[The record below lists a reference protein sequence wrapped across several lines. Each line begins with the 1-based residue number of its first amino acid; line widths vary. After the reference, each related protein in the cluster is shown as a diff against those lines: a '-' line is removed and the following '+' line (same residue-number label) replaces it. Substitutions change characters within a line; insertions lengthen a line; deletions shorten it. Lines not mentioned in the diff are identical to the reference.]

1 MLLNKN
7 ELSAIMKKAHVMT
20 KKFVKLY
27 HVNYRFQFSLC
38 LKFMYSQ
45 FKAYAKET
53 MEEHLRNIL
62 LTLNK
67 LLITKDNRY
76 DKYLKLYNKYNSEE
90 NIIRKAK
97 NIISLDGYFKNSL
110 GKKYIKLE

>member
-27 HVNYRFQFSLC
+27 HVNYKFQFSLC

-45 FKAYAKET
+45 FKEFAKQK

-62 LTLNK
+62 LTLNN
-67 LLITKDNRY
+67 LLITKDNKY
-76 DKYLKLYNKYNSEE
+76 NKYLKLYNKYNSEE
-90 NIIRKAK
+90 NVIRKSK

-110 GKKYIKLE
+110 GEKYIKLE

>member
-38 LKFMYSQ
+38 LKFMYTQ
-45 FKAYAKET
+45 FKEYAKQK
-53 MEEHLRNIL
+53 MEDHLRNIL
-62 LTLNK
+62 LTLNN
-67 LLITKDNRY
+67 LLLTKDKKY
-76 DKYLKLYNKYNSEE
+76 EEYLKLYNKYNTEE

>member
-7 ELSAIMKKAHVMT
+7 ELSAIMKKAHIMT

-27 HVNYRFQFSLC
+27 HVNYHFQFSLC

-62 LTLNK
+62 LTLNNL
-67 LLITKDNRY
+67 LLIKDKKY
-76 DKYLKLYNKYNSEE
+76 EEYLKLYNKYSLE
-90 NIIRKAK
+90 K
-97 NIISLDGYFKNSL
+97 NIIIKAKKIISFSKYLEKNL
-110 GKKYIKLE
+110 GKKYIKG

>member
-27 HVNYRFQFSLC
+27 HVNYHFQFSLC

-45 FKAYAKET
+45 FKAYAK
-53 MEEHLRNIL
+53 
-62 LTLNK
+62 K
-67 LLITKDNRY
+67 QW
-76 DKYLKLYNKYNSEE
+76 
-90 NIIRKAK
+90 K
-97 NIISLDGYFKNSL
+97 NI
-110 GKKYIKLE
+110 

>member
-45 FKAYAKET
+45 FKAYAKKT

-62 LTLNK
+62 LTLNNL
-67 LLITKDNRY
+67 LLIKDKKY
-76 DKYLKLYNKYNSEE
+76 EEYLKLYNKYSLEK

-97 NIISLDGYFKNSL
+97 NIISLDKYFKNSL

>member
-27 HVNYRFQFSLC
+27 NVNYRFQFSLC
-38 LKFMYSQ
+38 LKFMYRQ
-45 FKAYAKET
+45 FKAYAKKT

-76 DKYLKLYNKYNSEE
+76 NKYLKLYNKYNTEE

-97 NIISLDGYFKNSL
+97 NIISLDKYFKNSL

>member
-27 HVNYRFQFSLC
+27 HVNYKFQFSLC

-45 FKAYAKET
+45 FKEFAKQK

-76 DKYLKLYNKYNSEE
+76 NKYLKLYNKYNSEE
-90 NIIRKAK
+90 NIIRKSK
-97 NIISLDGYFKNSL
+97 NLISLDRYFENSL

>member
-38 LKFMYSQ
+38 LKFMHSQ
-45 FKAYAKET
+45 FKEFVKQK

-62 LTLNK
+62 LTLNN
-67 LLITKDNRY
+67 LLLTKDNRY
-76 DKYLKLYNKYNSEE
+76 NRYLKL
-90 NIIRKAK
+90 IF
-97 NIISLDGYFKNSL
+97 FKRCYLPQSF
-110 GKKYIKLE
+110 KKVLFKHI

>member
-1 MLLNKN
+1 
-7 ELSAIMKKAHVMT
+7 
-20 KKFVKLY
+20 
-27 HVNYRFQFSLC
+27 
-38 LKFMYSQ
+38 MYSQ

-90 NIIRKAK
+90 NIIRKSK
-97 NIISLDGYFKNSL
+97 NIISLDRYFKNSL

>member
-1 MLLNKN
+1 MLNKK

-38 LKFMYSQ
+38 LKFMYTQ
-45 FKAYAKET
+45 FKEFARKT
-53 MEEHLRNIL
+53 MEDHLRNIL

-76 DKYLKLYNKYNSEE
+76 NKYLKLYNKYNTEE
-90 NIIRKAK
+90 NVIRRSK
-97 NIISLDGYFKNSL
+97 NIISLDGYFRNSL
-110 GKKYIKLE
+110 GEKYIKLE

>member
-1 MLLNKN
+1 MLNKN

-45 FKAYAKET
+45 FKEFVKQK

-62 LTLNK
+62 LTLNN
-67 LLITKDNRY
+67 LLLTKDNRY
-76 DKYLKLYNKYNSEE
+76 NRYLKLYNKCNTEE
-90 NIIRKAK
+90 NIIEKSK
-97 NIISLDGYFKNSL
+97 DIISLDRYFENSL

>member
-1 MLLNKN
+1 MLNKN

-27 HVNYRFQFSLC
+27 HVNYHFQFSLC

-53 MEEHLRNIL
+53 MEEHLREYITNI
-62 LTLNK
+62 K
-67 LLITKDNRY
+67 
-76 DKYLKLYNKYNSEE
+76 
-90 NIIRKAK
+90 
-97 NIISLDGYFKNSL
+97 
-110 GKKYIKLE
+110 

>member
-27 HVNYRFQFSLC
+27 HVNYHFQFGLC
-38 LKFMYSQ
+38 LKFMYAE
-45 FKAYAKET
+45 FKAYAKKT

-62 LTLNK
+62 LTLNN
-67 LLITKDNRY
+67 LLLTKDKKY
-76 DKYLKLYNKYNSEE
+76 EKYLKLYNEYSLEE

-97 NIISLDGYFKNSL
+97 NIISLDKYFKNSL